1 MQLKKILWMFGITG
15 SGFLL
20 MLLIIGTRIG
30 ERKAKLSSKDLGAL
44 TEIELDED
52 VISASI
58 TNVRMLYVV
67 VSETVPVEKDRA
79 QHLCQVLKRNEALVE
94 SVRIIKP
101 ATSVIHKVG
110 KIKNQ
115 EYVLLGECNCS
126 PFRIN

>member
-110 KIKNQ
+110 KIKN
-115 EYVLLGECNCS
+115 
-126 PFRIN
+126 